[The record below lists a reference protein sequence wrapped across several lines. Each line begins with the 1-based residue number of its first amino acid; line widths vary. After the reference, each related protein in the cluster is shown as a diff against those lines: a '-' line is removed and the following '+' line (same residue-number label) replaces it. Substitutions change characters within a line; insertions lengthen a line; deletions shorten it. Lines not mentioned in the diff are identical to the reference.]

1 MPKIAEKIPTADEI
15 AEMADRGEDISKF
28 FTGAG
33 KMKPPLNK
41 AGMQCVNVDF
51 TLEMLHELD
60 DIVREVNIS
69 RQAVIKMYI
78 RQAID
83 QYYLAK
89 KAMAS

>member
-28 FTGAG
+28 FTGDG
-33 KMKPPLNK
+33 KMKLPLNG
-41 AGMQCVNVDF
+41 ARMQCVNVDF

-60 DIVREVNIS
+60 NIVREVNIS

-83 QYYLAK
+83 QYYMAK

>member
-1 MPKIAEKIPTADEI
+1 MPKIAEKTPTADEI
-15 AEMADRGEDISKF
+15 AEMADRGEDISRF
-28 FTGAG
+28 FTGDG

-41 AGMQCVNVDF
+41 AGMQTVNVDF
-51 TLEMLHELD
+51 TPEMLHELD

-83 QYYLAK
+83 QYYMAK

>member
-1 MPKIAEKIPTADEI
+1 MPKIAKKIPTADEI
-15 AEMADRGEDISKF
+15 AEMADRGEDISKY
-28 FTGAG
+28 FTGDG

-41 AGMQCVNVDF
+41 AGMQLVNVDF
-51 TLEMLHELD
+51 TPEMLHELD
-60 DIVREVNIS
+60 NIVREVNIS

-83 QYYLAK
+83 QYYMAK